1 MLSQLDINLTGWMR
15 QEKWMLNFHM
25 AVDTVS
31 LNILVNNLT
40 KYRLNRQKDESKT
53 EQLGPEGCDQLQKVQ
68 LEASH

>member
-1 MLSQLDINLTGWMR
+1 
-15 QEKWMLNFHM
+15 MLNFHM